1 MNRQTLEE
9 PTISTNEDLEI
20 DEDLEDDPNEPE
32 IIWNMEEIAQI
43 SADIDAGLIKLIPW
57 EQVKTKLHATD

>member
-1 MNRQTLEE
+1 MNPQTLEE

-32 IIWNMEEIAQI
+32 VIWNMETFARAT
-43 SADIDAGLIKLIPW
+43 ADRKAGRLETVSLEDFMP
-57 EQVKTKLHATD
+57 ELHVED